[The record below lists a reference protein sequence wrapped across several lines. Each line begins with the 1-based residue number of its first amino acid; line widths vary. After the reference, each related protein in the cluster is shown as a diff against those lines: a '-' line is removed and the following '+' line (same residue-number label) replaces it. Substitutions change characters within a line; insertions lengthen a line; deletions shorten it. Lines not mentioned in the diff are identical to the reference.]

1 MGKNEGLAVW
11 IHVASILSEDYSKR
25 GLHCPDGEPVEPIV
39 VVGWIDS
46 CRIEVQVVTVRLRVE
61 RRTPVVPVRASVV
74 EPRTVTVARGREA
87 QVVVGAR
94 LTAHAESS
102 STHRMVGV
110 VRNVNGVGRHLIR
123 CLRQNTEA

>member
-1 MGKNEGLAVW
+1 MW
-11 IHVASILSEDYSKR
+11 SSRCR
-25 GLHCPDGEPVEPIV
+25 GDLGHDGRLYRRVLHRPDREAVEPIV

-46 CRIEVQVVTVRLRVE
+46 RRIEVQVVTVRLRVE

-74 EPRTVTVARGREA
+74 EPRTATVARGREEA

-102 STHRMVGV
+102 STHRMGGV

-123 CLRQNTEA
+123 CLRQNSEA